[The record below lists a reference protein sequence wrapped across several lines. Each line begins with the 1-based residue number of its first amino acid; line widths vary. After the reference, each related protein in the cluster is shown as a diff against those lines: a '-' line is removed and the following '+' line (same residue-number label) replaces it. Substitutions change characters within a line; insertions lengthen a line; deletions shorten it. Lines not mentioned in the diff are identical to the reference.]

1 MNSRKLALILIGLML
16 IPISQAFGHGLGID
30 TTTSLNYEERK
41 ILVSVEMLPFY
52 FDESENKK
60 IRIYAFDKKT
70 EENISNATFL
80 IDIYKNNKLI
90 LHDSFFAPDGE
101 LIIDVEEYDYLEPYF
116 KSGGLYHYEID
127 ITSIDEVDNITD
139 SLSGYIADV
148 SVVDT
153 TYHKFKNSENIDM
166 EFRHKS
172 YYDEISNFV
181 YEPLE
186 KL

>member
-90 LHDSFFAPDGE
+90 LHDSFFA
-101 LIIDVEEYDYLEPYF
+101 
-116 KSGGLYHYEID
+116 
-127 ITSIDEVDNITD
+127 
-139 SLSGYIADV
+139 
-148 SVVDT
+148 
-153 TYHKFKNSENIDM
+153 
-166 EFRHKS
+166 
-172 YYDEISNFV
+172 
-181 YEPLE
+181 
-186 KL
+186 